1 MSRLARDLLL
11 GVALTLVALAV
22 IVWWLAETTPAA
34 AEGRGDQLPR
44 LVCPLH

>member
-11 GVALTLVALAV
+11 GLLLTLVAAGGML
-22 IVWWLAETTPAA
+22 WWLAETTPAST
-34 AEGRGDQLPR
+34 EGGESMPR